1 MRYYFSRKQQGI
13 IAYITLVAMLCIFF
27 QFGFT
32 TEACAKELKT
42 FGTMG
47 KEASIDMELHL
58 GHGIGFQDDH
68 APWGFD
74 NLIFETSPGHA

>member
-1 MRYYFSRKQQGI
+1 MNRTRQFLIMRYYFNRKQQGI

-27 QFGFT
+27 QFGFA

-47 KEASIDMELHL
+47 Y
-58 GHGIGFQDDH
+58 
-68 APWGFD
+68 
-74 NLIFETSPGHA
+74 